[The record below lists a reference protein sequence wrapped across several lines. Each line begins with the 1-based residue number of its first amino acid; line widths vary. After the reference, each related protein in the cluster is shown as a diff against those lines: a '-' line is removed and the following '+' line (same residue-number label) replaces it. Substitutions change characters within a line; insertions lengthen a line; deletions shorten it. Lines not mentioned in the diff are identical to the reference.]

1 MTFGMSF
8 IDEFS
13 NFNELT
19 ERNVCMEQKHKKW
32 LAVGAVCAAILL
44 TGSTVMSALTFY
56 NQTRLTSYF
65 LAETR
70 DVAQEDDVK
79 IAGEYVVKS
88 TLPISDAYKSG
99 DTSKLSDRDKETLDM
114 AKAVMDEVITDDM
127 TDYEKEQAIYRYL
140 TKGMKASTSI
150 LTVIDED
157 EGGGNS
163 DNPHDVL
170 KNHSAVCVGYAT
182 TFRLFMQMMDI
193 ECMVVHSSDLVHTWN
208 LIRLDDGCWYHTDC
222 YMDSGDTSYA
232 NFNMDDTACAQGHE
246 WNRDFFPAAKG
257 SKYNY
262 ILSICEQ
269 IKDIYAVPEWV
280 MKAVTDKKEV
290 ISCTFEKDITEE
302 TEHLAAYM
310 AETMAENLNNSD
322 KLYASYRWLKNGEGK
337 YVLTYSLEY
346 IEDDADSLSEKTR
359 EKVDNK
365 IQKVLE
371 KYDFY
376 EKYFESMG

>member
-1 MTFGMSF
+1 
-8 IDEFS
+8 
-13 NFNELT
+13 
-19 ERNVCMEQKHKKW
+19 MEKKHKKL
-32 LAVGAVCAAILL
+32 LAVGAVCAAVLL
-44 TGSTVMSALTFY
+44 TGSTVMSAMTFY

-65 LAETR
+65 LAETH

-150 LTVIDED
+150 LTVINED
-157 EGGGNS
+157 CDGRTDN

-182 TFRLFMQMMDI
+182 TFRMFMQMMDI
-193 ECMVVHSSDLVHTWN
+193 ECMVVHSSDLVHTWD
-208 LIRLDDGCWYHTDC
+208 LVKLDDGCWYHTDC
-222 YMDSGDTSYA
+222 YMDSGETSYA
-232 NFNMDDTACAQGHE
+232 NFNMDDATCGQGHE
-246 WNRDFFPAAKG
+246 WNHDFFPAAKG
-257 SKYNY
+257 HKYNY
-262 ILSICEQ
+262 ILSICEE

-280 MKAVTDKKEV
+280 MKAATDKKEV

-302 TEHLAAYM
+302 TEPLAAYM

-322 KLYASYRWLKNGEGK
+322 KLNVNSRWLKNDEGK
-337 YVLTYSLEY
+337 YVLTYYFEY
-346 IEDDADSLSEKTR
+346 TQDNADQLSEKTR
-359 EKVDNK
+359 EKADDK
-365 IQKVLE
+365 IQKALE